1 MDVTKDDIRESRNLI
16 LEEMRRGFDGI
27 HRRQDITNGRV
38 ATVENAVGELE
49 ILVARH
55 DERLDI
61 TEKPAMPQS
70 PDQRPLTR
78 WDATLVA
85 VASALNAW
93 RNWGD
98 PCYGQEA
105 KACVAL
111 AIAAGLFAAFGTV
124 YP

>member
-1 MDVTKDDIRESRNLI
+1 VDVTKDDIRESRILI

-49 ILVARH
+49 VLVARH

-61 TEKPAMPQS
+61 TEKPAMPTS

-85 VASALNAW
+85 VASGAVWGALKFL
-93 RNWGD
+93 RLL
-98 PCYGQEA
+98 P
-105 KACVAL
+105 
-111 AIAAGLFAAFGTV
+111 
-124 YP
+124 